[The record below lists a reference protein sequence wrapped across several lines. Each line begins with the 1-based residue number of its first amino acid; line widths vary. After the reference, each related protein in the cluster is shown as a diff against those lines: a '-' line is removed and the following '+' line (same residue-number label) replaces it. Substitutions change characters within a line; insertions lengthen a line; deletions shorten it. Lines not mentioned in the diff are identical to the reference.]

1 MVGTRPVE
9 GMMIPFMFC
18 GEAPCP
24 SGLTSPGNHFVR
36 SGLKVMKQAMTMV
49 PLVSTH
55 DQMAMVM
62 LSKVKSVLLAVR
74 MSMYSR
80 MMEMRQ
86 MLAC

>member
-1 MVGTRPVE
+1 
-9 GMMIPFMFC
+9 
-18 GEAPCP
+18 
-24 SGLTSPGNHFVR
+24 
-36 SGLKVMKQAMTMV
+36 MV

-62 LSKVKSVLLAVR
+62 LSKVKSVLLAVM

-86 MLAC
+86 MLTNLLA